1 MLLIKKNLFGL
12 REGRFLN
19 LPSRRPNNLFLI
31 ILPMKKAPLLLT
43 LGLAGLFL
51 LALTTRKLQ
60 NPYGLID
67 GTPDIKSINALTFGP
82 DGVLF
87 IGDGKSA
94 SVFAIDTKDAQRVET
109 PKPVEIK
116 NIDQK
121 IAALL
126 GTTVDNITIQ
136 DIAVNPISKNVY
148 CAVQHSDGTPVLL
161 KVEENN
167 LTAVSLKDVPFSTLT
182 LANVPSADAK
192 NQRGESMRIAS
203 ISDMGFADGKLLVS
217 GLSNQEFGSTF
228 RSIPFPFKNVQDQAS
243 LEIYHA
249 AHGKY
254 ETMAPIRTFTTTEI
268 KGKKYVLASYTCTP
282 LVLFP
287 LDEMRAGSHVKGR
300 TVAEMGSGNSPLDM
314 ITLKKGNESF
324 VLMANSSRPVFKVKA
339 KNIEAYQGS
348 LTTPVEE
355 SFATAGVDFVS
366 LPVTNVTQIDKLDD
380 SRMVLIQRRSNGSL
394 DLWTSSDRYL

>member
-1 MLLIKKNLFGL
+1 
-12 REGRFLN
+12 
-19 LPSRRPNNLFLI
+19 
-31 ILPMKKAPLLLT
+31 MKKASLLLT

-60 NPYGLID
+60 NPYGLTV

-82 DGVLF
+82 DGILF
-87 IGDGKSA
+87 VGDGKSA
-94 SVFAIDTKDAQRVET
+94 AVFALDTKDAKSVDNPT
-109 PKPVEIK
+109 PVEVK

-126 GTTVDNITIQ
+126 GTEVSNITIQ
-136 DIAVNPISKNVY
+136 DIAVNPVSKNVY
-148 CAVQHSDGTPVLL
+148 CAVQHSDGTPALL
-161 KVEENN
+161 KIEGNN

-182 LANVPSADAK
+182 LTNVPNADAK
-192 NQRGESMRIAS
+192 DRRGESMRVAS

-228 RSIPFPFKNVQDQAS
+228 RSIPFPFTNAQDQAS

-254 ETMAPIRTFTTTEI
+254 ETMAPIRTFTTAEI
-268 KGKKYVLASYTCTP
+268 KGKKYLLASYTCTP

-287 LDEMRAGSHVKGR
+287 MDELKAGKHVKGR

-314 ITLKKGNESF
+314 VMLKKGNESF
-324 VLMANSSRPVFKVKA
+324 VLMANSSRPVFKVKT
-339 KNIEAYQGS
+339 KNIEAYQGA

-355 SFATAGVDFVS
+355 SFTTAGVDFVS
-366 LPVTNVTQIDKLDD
+366 LPVTNVTQLDKLDD
-380 SRMVLIQRRSNGSL
+380 SRMVLIQRRSNGNL